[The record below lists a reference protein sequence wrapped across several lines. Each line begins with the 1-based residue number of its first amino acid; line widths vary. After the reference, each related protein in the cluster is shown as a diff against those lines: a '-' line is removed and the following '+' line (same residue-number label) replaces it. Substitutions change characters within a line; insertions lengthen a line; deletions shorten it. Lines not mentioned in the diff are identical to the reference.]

1 MCLYCS
7 DITSFSSASA
17 YQPCPQLYALRHM
30 TRAHINQS
38 QCVLCVFVLQP
49 AGAKKVKSHSFVLDP
64 SGKLRRRVRR
74 GTGR

>member
-7 DITSFSSASA
+7 DITSFSSASS
-17 YQPCPQLYALRHM
+17 YIPCDQFFAGRYVTL
-30 TRAHINQS
+30 AHINQS